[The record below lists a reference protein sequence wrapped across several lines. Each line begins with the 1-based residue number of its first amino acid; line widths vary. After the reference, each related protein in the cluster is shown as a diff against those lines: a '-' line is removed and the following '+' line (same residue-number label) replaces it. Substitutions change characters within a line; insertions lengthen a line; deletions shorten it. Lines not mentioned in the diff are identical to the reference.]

1 MWNASRFCVSSLRRG
16 HANLLCI
23 VPILV
28 YVQPKLV
35 PFQYYI
41 TSILILGTQF
51 LTMSSFSGAMLNFL
65 YWSFFFELMIYLNLY
80 IINLYMNIITC
91 EIYIYTILFTY
102 LLGDCNILRLLT
114 YLCCSTNIHTYYS
127 IL

>member
-23 VPILV
+23 VPTLI

-35 PFQYYI
+35 PFHFKFNCRD
-41 TSILILGTQF
+41 SIFNNVF
-51 LTMSSFSGAMLNFL
+51 LFRGHAKFFVLVPFL
-65 YWSFFFELMIYLNLY
+65 KFEIIYLNLY
-80 IINLYMNIITC
+80 MINLYMNIITC

-102 LLGDCNILRLLT
+102 LLGNCNILRLLT